1 MIAVSPKASNCETA
15 LRSFAD
21 AAHAVGVLHPDI
33 ALHCLRPHVIA
44 GQARQFA
51 AAFPGKVYY
60 AVKANPHE
68 AVLKA
73 LWYAGVRNY
82 DVASIGEIEHV
93 AAHLPRAGMA
103 FMNPVKPRS
112 AIARAY
118 FDFGVRTFA
127 LDAEWELAK
136 ILRETGGARDL
147 RLVVRLATPDGHSD
161 WHVSSKFG
169 ASVPDGI
176 ELLRAARRS
185 AALTGLTFHVG
196 SLCLNPKAYRQ
207 ALGLC
212 GQVARGAGGGLD
224 LIDVGGGF
232 PVAYDGLTP
241 PPLADYM
248 AEITAGLADLPLRP
262 DAAICAEPGRALS
275 APGGSVVVRVLGRRG
290 RQLFLNDG
298 QYGGLASP
306 GPPPPNLG
314 LPLRLLG
321 GSSGDLVPF
330 EIFGPTC
337 DGTDKLGGA
346 FLLPESVAEGDWI
359 EIGQHGAY
367 GSTLRSDF
375 NGFQASAFVCVDD
388 GPLLDTPGYSHPRKK
403 DRNP

>member
-196 SLCLNPKAYRQ
+196 SLCRNPRPPRN
-207 ALGLC
+207 ALKINGKN
-212 GQVARGAGGGLD
+212 
-224 LIDVGGGF
+224 
-232 PVAYDGLTP
+232 
-241 PPLADYM
+241 
-248 AEITAGLADLPLRP
+248 GLAERLR
-262 DAAICAEPGRALS
+262 AA
-275 APGGSVVVRVLGRRG
+275 
-290 RQLFLNDG
+290 
-298 QYGGLASP
+298 
-306 GPPPPNLG
+306 
-314 LPLRLLG
+314 
-321 GSSGDLVPF
+321 
-330 EIFGPTC
+330 T
-337 DGTDKLGGA
+337 
-346 FLLPESVAEGDWI
+346 
-359 EIGQHGAY
+359 EIG
-367 GSTLRSDF
+367 R
-375 NGFQASAFVCVDD
+375 
-388 GPLLDTPGYSHPRKK
+388 
-403 DRNP
+403 